1 MRKDAAP
8 ILEMRQVS
16 MVYRNDV
23 VETHAL
29 RRFDLTVREGEFVA
43 ITGPSGSG
51 KTTFLSIAGLLETAS
66 SGEYRLDGQRVETL
80 SDRQRSELRN
90 QKIGFVFQSFNLI
103 PELDLRNNVE
113 LPLRYRGMPAGE
125 RRRRAEHA
133 LGMVGLGLRLDH
145 FPAQL
150 SGGQQQRAA
159 IARALVGEPRLLLA
173 DEPTGN
179 LDSNNSDSVMKLLS
193 ELHRDGATIC
203 MVTHDPRYSRYAE
216 RTVHLFDGRN
226 VEDERGP
233 RKQHDAMELQK
244 SGFQEVQ

>member
-90 QKIGFVFQSFNLI
+90 QKIGFVFQSFNLV

-179 LDSNNSDSVMKLLS
+179 LDSGMAQGILELL
-193 ELHRDGATIC
+193 ERLNDQGCTIA
-203 MVTHDPRYSRYAE
+203 MVTHDPVVAARAGRRLRLLDGAV
-216 RTVHLFDGRN
+216 VHESPPPSHEHEAAIAAG
-226 VEDERGP
+226 
-233 RKQHDAMELQK
+233 
-244 SGFQEVQ
+244 

>member
-66 SGEYRLDGQRVETL
+66 SGEYRLDGQRVEAL

-133 LGMVGLGLRLDH
+133 LGTVGLGLRVDH

-179 LDSNNSDSVMKLLS
+179 LDSGMAQGILELL
-193 ELHRDGATIC
+193 ERLNDQGCTIA
-203 MVTHDPRYSRYAE
+203 MVTHDPVVAARAGR
-216 RTVHLFDGRN
+216 RLRLLDGTVVHESPATSHGH
-226 VEDERGP
+226 EAAIAAG
-233 RKQHDAMELQK
+233 
-244 SGFQEVQ
+244 